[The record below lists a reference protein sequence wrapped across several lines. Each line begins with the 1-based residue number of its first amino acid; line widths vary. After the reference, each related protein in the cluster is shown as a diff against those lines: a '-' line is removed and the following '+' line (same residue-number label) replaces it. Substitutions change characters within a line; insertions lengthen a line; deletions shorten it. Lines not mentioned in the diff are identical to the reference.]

1 MTFEDSIPAR
11 SAPELNPPT
20 SQQEAIHG
28 PSPDSLKA
36 AASDPALSEDLTLAL
51 LKRNDLL
58 PEVVEQLSKNSV
70 VMKSRKVKRAVV
82 GHPKTPRYVAVAIVR
97 QLFTF
102 DLMQVALLPT
112 LAGDLKVAAEEALI
126 KRLEAISSGE
136 KLSLARRASGRV
148 AGVLMLDPDPRII
161 RAALENPRMTEA
173 LIVRALT
180 RLGVSPAL
188 VLAVCNH
195 SKWSLRREIRI
206 ALLRNEKTPMGFA
219 LEFARTL
226 PLAVL
231 KEVLESSRLP
241 SNVKSCLLKGS

>member
-1 MTFEDSIPAR
+1 
-11 SAPELNPPT
+11 
-20 SQQEAIHG
+20 
-28 PSPDSLKA
+28 
-36 AASDPALSEDLTLAL
+36 
-51 LKRNDLL
+51 
-58 PEVVEQLSKNSV
+58 
-70 VMKSRKVKRAVV
+70 MKSRKVKRAMVA
-82 GHPKTPRYVAVAIVR
+82 HPKTPRYVAVAIVR

-102 DLMQVALLPT
+102 DLMQIALMPV

-136 KLSLARRASGRV
+136 KLSLARRASARV
-148 AGVLMLDPDPRII
+148 AGVLVLDPDPRII

-173 LIVRALT
+173 SIVRALT
-180 RLGVSPAL
+180 RSGVSSAL

-226 PLAVL
+226 PAAVL

-241 SNVKSCLLKGS
+241 QKVKNCLLKGS

>member
-1 MTFEDSIPAR
+1 MPSEDSIPAP
-11 SAPELNPPT
+11 ATPEPHP
-20 SQQEAIHG
+20 SPAQQESIQDT
-28 PSPDSLKA
+28 SPDLLKA
-36 AASDPALSEDLTLAL
+36 IADQALNEDLALAL
-51 LKRNDLL
+51 LKRNDLP
-58 PEVVEQLSKNSV
+58 PEVIEQLSKNSA

-82 GHPKTPRYVAVAIVR
+82 THPKTPRYVAVSIVR

-102 DLMQVALLPT
+102 DLMQIALMPV

-148 AGVLMLDPDPRII
+148 AGVLLLDPDPRII

-180 RLGVSPAL
+180 RLGASSAL

-195 SKWSLRREIRI
+195 SKWSLRREVRI
-206 ALLRNEKTPMGFA
+206 ALLRNEKTPMGYA

-226 PLAVL
+226 PVAVL
-231 KEVLESSRLP
+231 KEILESSRWP
-241 SNVKSCLLKGS
+241 QSVKSSLLKGS

>member
-1 MTFEDSIPAR
+1 M
-11 SAPELNPPT
+11 N
-20 SQQEAIHG
+20 
-28 PSPDSLKA
+28 
-36 AASDPALSEDLTLAL
+36 
-51 LKRNDLL
+51 
-58 PEVVEQLSKNSV
+58 
-70 VMKSRKVKRAVV
+70 SRKVKRAVV
-82 GHPKTPRYVAVAIVR
+82 AHPKTPRYIAVSMVR

-148 AGVLMLDPDPRII
+148 AGVLLGDPDPRII
-161 RAALENPRMTEA
+161 RAALENPRMTEG

-180 RLGVSPAL
+180 RLGASSAL

-195 SKWSLRREIRI
+195 SKWALRREIQI
-206 ALLRNEKTPMGFA
+206 ALLRNEKTPMGYA

-226 PLAVL
+226 PAAVL
-231 KEVLESSRLP
+231 KEILESSRLP
-241 SNVKSCLLKGS
+241 SSVKSCLLKGD

>member
-1 MTFEDSIPAR
+1 MTSEDSI
-11 SAPELNPPT
+11 SAPAAPEPCPAPVR
-20 SQQEAIHG
+20 QESIQGA
-28 PSPDSLKA
+28 SPDVLKA
-36 AASDPALSEDLTLAL
+36 AASDPALNEDLALGL
-51 LKRNDLL
+51 LKRNDLS
-58 PEVVEQLSKNSV
+58 PEVVEQLSKNSGL
-70 VMKSRKVKRAVV
+70 MKSRKVKRAMVA
-82 GHPKTPRYVAVAIVR
+82 HPKTPRYVAVAIVR

-102 DLMQVALLPT
+102 DLMQIALMPV

-136 KLSLARRASGRV
+136 KLSLARRASARV
-148 AGVLMLDPDPRII
+148 AGVLVLDPDPRII

-173 LIVRALT
+173 SIVRALT
-180 RLGVSPAL
+180 RSGVSSAL

-226 PLAVL
+226 PAAVL

-241 SNVKSCLLKGS
+241 QKVKNCLLKGS

>member
-1 MTFEDSIPAR
+1 M
-11 SAPELNPPT
+11 
-20 SQQEAIHG
+20 
-28 PSPDSLKA
+28 
-36 AASDPALSEDLTLAL
+36 LSEDSTPVPPAPEPSPQTSQPEAPHGKLLDVLKAEASAPTLNEDLALAL
-51 LKRNDLL
+51 LKRDDLP
-58 PEVVEQLSKNSV
+58 PEAIEQLSKNSG

-82 GHPKTPRYVAVAIVR
+82 AHPKTPRYIAVSIIR

-112 LAGDLKVAAEEALI
+112 LAGDLKIAAEEALI

-148 AGVLMLDPDPRII
+148 AGVLLLDPDPRII

-173 LIVRALT
+173 WIVRALT
-180 RLGVSPAL
+180 RLGVSSAL

-206 ALLRNEKTPMGFA
+206 ALLRSEKTPMGHA
-219 LEFARTL
+219 LELARTI
-226 PLAVL
+226 PATVL
-231 KEVLESSRLP
+231 KEILENSRLP
-241 SNVKSCLLKGS
+241 QNLKNCLLKGG